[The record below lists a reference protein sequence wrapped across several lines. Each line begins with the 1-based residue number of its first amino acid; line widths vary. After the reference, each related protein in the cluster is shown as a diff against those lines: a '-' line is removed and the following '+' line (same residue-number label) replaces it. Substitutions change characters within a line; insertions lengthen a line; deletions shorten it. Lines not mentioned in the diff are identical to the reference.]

1 MKLTTIIKVTFFI
14 LIISACT
21 NQDELDSPKVI
32 GSVKHENNHSKND
45 DQEKK
50 IIIDK
55 KMLQNYVRSKLPKEK
70 VPTAIHIVKEIP
82 KTINNKTKRKYFVE
96 LLTNLPK

>member
-1 MKLTTIIKVTFFI
+1 M
-14 LIISACT
+14 SACT

-50 IIIDK
+50 IIIDSSITNETFISGNLDLNEFEDSLIYKDLGK
-55 KMLQNYVRSKLPKEK
+55 K
-70 VPTAIHIVKEIP
+70 
-82 KTINNKTKRKYFVE
+82 
-96 LLTNLPK
+96 